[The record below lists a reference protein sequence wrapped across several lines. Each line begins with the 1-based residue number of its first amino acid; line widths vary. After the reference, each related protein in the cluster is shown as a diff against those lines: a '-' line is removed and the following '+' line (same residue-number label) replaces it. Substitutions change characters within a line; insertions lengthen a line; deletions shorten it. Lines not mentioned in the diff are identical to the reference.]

1 MENTITLGEFKDTFK
16 YLIQNNFR
24 LIERGVSPIS
34 IGLEGPC
41 GIGKTSIVEE
51 VANELG
57 MTYVR
62 VGLAELEEV
71 GDLCGLPLKEFE
83 VTFKDCPN
91 CPKWVSADILNNI
104 NKEFEFTGASRMS
117 YATPAWLPRE
127 ENPNGILINVDDFTR
142 ANSLFQQALMELI
155 RTGKYMTWDLP
166 SKAIIA
172 LTSNPDDSNYTVT
185 PLDPAQQ
192 SRYINFSIKFNIN
205 DFATWAERNNIDNRA
220 INFAITYAQE
230 IFENENQLA
239 TINPRSYT
247 MFANAISGLSNWQNP
262 NNLAMI
268 LNISKGCFRD
278 EENIIG
284 SLFTTFI
291 ANKLDTL
298 VSPQDILL
306 GDWEDVYVKIKKSV
320 YDEDGI
326 YRPAIAAILH
336 TRLLNYTDYYFTQ
349 KGSDTQ
355 KVIDRF
361 LEISRAKEMLF
372 DEDILF
378 DIIKTLA
385 QKYPQ
390 RMQNAYYNPEI
401 RARILA

>member
-1 MENTITLGEFKDTFK
+1 MGNTITLGEFKETFK

-24 LIERGVSPIS
+24 LIDRGIAPIS

-41 GIGKTSIVEE
+41 GIGKTSIIEE
-51 VANELG
+51 VAKELG

-62 VGLAELEEV
+62 LGLAELEEV

-83 VTFKDCPN
+83 VTFKDCPD

-104 NKEFEFTGASRMS
+104 HKEFEFTGASRMS

-166 SKAIIA
+166 SKALIA
-172 LTSNPDDSNYTVT
+172 LTSNPDNGEFSVT
-185 PLDPAQQ
+185 SLDPAQQ
-192 SRYINFSIKFNIN
+192 SRYIDFSIKFNID
-205 DFATWAERNNIDNRA
+205 DFAQWAERNSIDNRA
-220 INFAITYAQE
+220 INFAISYSHE
-230 IFENENQLA
+230 IFENEKQLA
-239 TINPRSYT
+239 TINPRSFI
-247 MFANAISGLSNWQNP
+247 MFANAISGLPNWQNP

-268 LNISKGCFRD
+268 LNIAKGCFRD
-278 EENIIG
+278 EDNIIG
-284 SLFTTFI
+284 NLFTTFI

-298 VSPQDILL
+298 VSPQDMLL
-306 GDWEDVYVKIKKSV
+306 GNWEEVYPKIKKSV
-320 YDEDGI
+320 YDEDDT

-336 TRLLNYTDYYFTQ
+336 TRLLNYTDYYFSQ
-349 KGSDTQ
+349 KDSDTQ
-355 KVIDRF
+355 TVIDRF
-361 LEISRAKEMLF
+361 LEIAHSEKMLF

-378 DIIKTLA
+378 DILKTLA

-390 RMQNAYYNPEI
+390 RMQKAYYNPEI
-401 RARILA
+401 RARILV